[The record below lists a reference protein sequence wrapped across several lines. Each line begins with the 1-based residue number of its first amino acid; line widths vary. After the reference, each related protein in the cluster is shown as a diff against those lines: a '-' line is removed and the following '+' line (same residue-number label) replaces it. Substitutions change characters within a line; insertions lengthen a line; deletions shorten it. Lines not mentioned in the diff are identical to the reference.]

1 MLLYYAVGIRDF
13 HIIMQFIT
21 LHNRFNTCLYGY
33 EKWCLILM
41 EEYVA
46 FENKLVRKTGGPNKN
61 GRSKGKGKRCPC
73 ALTEHHAL
81 KA

>member
-1 MLLYYAVGIRDF
+1 
-13 HIIMQFIT
+13 
-21 LHNRFNTCLYGY
+21 
-33 EKWCLILM
+33 M